1 MSDFLSLLS
10 MYLNIIWA
18 YLLFEEV
25 DTIVPGEIRLILL
38 SKVRYWAELIEL
50 DLADYGLTTVS
61 SISFFI
67 ELS

>member
-1 MSDFLSLLS
+1 